1 MPVFLFRG
9 GRFLD
14 PRKDR
19 LQDGIEVLVE
29 GNIVREVSDTPI
41 RSESAQVI
49 DLGSRTLM
57 PGLIDNHVHMYYF
70 LNNGGGFHMNT
81 VPATYSAAMASYTL
95 RAMLRRGFTSVRDMA
110 GGDHG
115 MRDAVQAGFVE
126 APRLFICGRA
136 ISQTGG
142 HGDFRTRVDAS
153 ESTDLCCTATDLMCV
168 VADGVPD
175 VVRAVRNE
183 LRKGANHIKLMLS
196 GGIASPNDPLESIQF
211 RIDEI
216 EAAVGEATRWGA
228 YVGAHAYSNESIVRG
243 VGHGIRT
250 IEHGNF
256 LERSG
261 AELMKERDAFLVPTL
276 ITYEMNKR
284 LGPASGKSE
293 AALRK
298 NDIVHVAGLQSLDLC
313 RSVGVP
319 IGYGTDLMT
328 YTQKYQT
335 DGLTVQAQVQPSAE
349 VIRSATIVNAQILRQ
364 DGKLGELI
372 PGAFADL
379 LVVDGDPLKDLG
391 IFKDE
396 GPNLVAIMKDGRFIK
411 NNLDL

>member
-1 MPVFLFRG
+1 
-9 GRFLD
+9 
-14 PRKDR
+14 
-19 LQDGIEVLVE
+19 
-29 GNIVREVSDTPI
+29 
-41 RSESAQVI
+41 
-49 DLGSRTLM
+49 
-57 PGLIDNHVHMYYF
+57 
-70 LNNGGGFHMNT
+70 
-81 VPATYSAAMASYTL
+81 
-95 RAMLRRGFTSVRDMA
+95 
-110 GGDHG
+110 
-115 MRDAVQAGFVE
+115 
-126 APRLFICGRA
+126 
-136 ISQTGG
+136 
-142 HGDFRTRVDAS
+142 
-153 ESTDLCCTATDLMCV
+153 
-168 VADGVPD
+168 
-175 VVRAVRNE
+175 
-183 LRKGANHIKLMLS
+183 MLS

-228 YVGAHAYSNESIVRG
+228 YVAAHAYSNESIVRG

-319 IGYGTDLMT
+319 IGFGTDLMT

-335 DGLTVQAQVQPSAE
+335 DGLAVQAQVQSNAE